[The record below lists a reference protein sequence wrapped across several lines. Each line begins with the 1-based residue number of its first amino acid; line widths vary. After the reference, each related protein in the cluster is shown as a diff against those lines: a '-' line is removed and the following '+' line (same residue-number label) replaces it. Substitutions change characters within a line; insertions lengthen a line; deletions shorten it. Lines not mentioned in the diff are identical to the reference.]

1 MLPGM
6 LDKLGSDHVHMLL
19 CSLRASYQIA
29 IEFDSRPGLKFLV
42 QKVSQLNNAA
52 NCYKLGGAAWSL
64 IALTLFDLCISQLTA
79 RSVSAEDIKTIL
91 ESQQK
96 SKNTHTF
103 QDHREVSGGDDD
115 DGDRPL
121 TECDSFFV
129 DFHNLFLDICEL
141 YVDILVDKDG
151 HHSKLDEMSRQQL
164 YFLTIEPDDFNDITG
179 TSRTLRRGHIT
190 YTMGRIA

>member
-1 MLPGM
+1 M
-6 LDKLGSDHVHMLL
+6 
-19 CSLRASYQIA
+19 
-29 IEFDSRPGLKFLV
+29 

-64 IALTLFDLCISQLTA
+64 IALSLFDLCVAQLEA
-79 RSVSAEDIKTIL
+79 RTVTAEDIKGIL

-96 SKNTHTF
+96 SRNTLQQHQHHH
-103 QDHREVSGGDDD
+103 QDTSSRQDES
-115 DGDRPL
+115 L
-121 TECDSFFV
+121 SECDTFFV

-179 TSRTLRRGHIT
+179 TEAELKHCI
-190 YTMGRIA
+190 YLK